1 MHAAVGANSGQ
12 KIQRDH
18 KNSTITF
25 EEPGAKVRYT
35 CPTATLPFNG
45 WANHPS
51 HSSGHPLDIT
61 PPSTHLRNQLTSAP
75 LFPCFPSNKTLAEFL
90 VWPVINFH

>member
-18 KNSTITF
+18 KNSTTTF
-25 EEPGAKVRYT
+25 EESGGKVRYT
-35 CPTATLPFNG
+35 CPTANLPFKG
-45 WANHPS
+45 WANYPS

-61 PPSTHLRNQLTSAP
+61 PPSTHLRN
-75 LFPCFPSNKTLAEFL
+75 
-90 VWPVINFH
+90 